1 MRLAI
6 GPIATP
12 DFIVYSDLPKTRSGK
27 IMRRILRKIAA
38 GEEDSIGD
46 TSAADILCI
55 FVERFQ
61 LIDRQRFEV
70 DKDDKK
76 LFSF

>member
-1 MRLAI
+1 MKVFLLQLSRDEI
-6 GPIATP
+6 H
-12 DFIVYSDLPKTRSGK
+12 FHCSV
-27 IMRRILRKIAA
+27 
-38 GEEDSIGD
+38 D

-70 DKDDKK
+70 DKDDKN

>member
-1 MRLAI
+1 MKVFSLQLPRDEIRLHCS
-6 GPIATP
+6 
-12 DFIVYSDLPKTRSGK
+12 V
-27 IMRRILRKIAA
+27 
-38 GEEDSIGD
+38 D

-61 LIDRQRFEV
+61 LINRQRFGV
-70 DKDDKK
+70 DNDDKK

>member
-1 MRLAI
+1 MKVFLLQ
-6 GPIATP
+6 
-12 DFIVYSDLPKTRSGK
+12 LPRDEIRFHRSV
-27 IMRRILRKIAA
+27 
-38 GEEDSIGD
+38 D

-55 FVERFQ
+55 SVESFQ

>member
-1 MRLAI
+1 MKVFWLQLSRDEI
-6 GPIATP
+6 H
-12 DFIVYSDLPKTRSGK
+12 FHCSV
-27 IMRRILRKIAA
+27 
-38 GEEDSIGD
+38 D